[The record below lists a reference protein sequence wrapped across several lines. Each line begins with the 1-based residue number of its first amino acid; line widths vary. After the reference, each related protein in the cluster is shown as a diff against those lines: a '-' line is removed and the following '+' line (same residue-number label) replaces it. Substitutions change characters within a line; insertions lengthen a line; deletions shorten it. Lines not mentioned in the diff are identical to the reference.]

1 MGGSILVSD
10 IDTGFSFR
18 FLINFRLKNVANN
31 RAPTERYAEENK
43 TRKSEQKYVAA
54 RSSKQ
59 VLGPSLD
66 QSIRLLIWSCFEQN
80 NARKQ

>member
-43 TRKSEQKYVAA
+43 TRKSEQKYAAA
-54 RSSKQ
+54 RS
-59 VLGPSLD
+59 
-66 QSIRLLIWSCFEQN
+66 R
-80 NARKQ
+80 